1 MMTFKVTNTR
11 IENDTIIVFY
21 EFSNGI
27 SMTNR
32 FPLTAS
38 FVDIMAWGNSKA
50 EWLVARDAE
59 IALLQEQ
66 LVEEVA
72 DGNSGS

>member
-1 MMTFKVTNTR
+1 MITLKVTNTR
-11 IENDTIIVFY
+11 VENDTIVVFY

-38 FVDIMAWGNSKA
+38 FVDIMAWGNEKLA
-50 EWLVARDAE
+50 WLNARE
-59 IALLQEQ
+59 IELEKLQEQ
-66 LVEEVA
+66 LVEEAV
-72 DGNSGS
+72 